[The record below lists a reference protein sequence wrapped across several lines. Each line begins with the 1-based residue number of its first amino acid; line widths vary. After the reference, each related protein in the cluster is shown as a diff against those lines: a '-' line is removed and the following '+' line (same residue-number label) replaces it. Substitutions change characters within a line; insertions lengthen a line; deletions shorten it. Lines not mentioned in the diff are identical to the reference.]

1 MKDILKVMRFDF
13 LTSWAMFGKAVAC
26 IVAFCLILGLFF
38 SPIICVYLCFFPMV
52 LIVPLQAVAEKSGFR
67 KLYGL
72 LPVSRKS
79 IPRGR
84 FLLLFVLFLV
94 SELTALAGGALSMG
108 LRLFRFIPKG
118 SDLYEFVADSF
129 DDKKTFIM
137 MLIGMHFAM
146 FLIFS
151 YMEMMG
157 QIFGQENEM
166 KIVMI
171 TLAVIT
177 VGALAF
183 FGLDSYDIIPHINV
197 LPDFD
202 AMSLAK
208 RTLWYIGLNAG
219 AFVLNVLFGEITAG
233 KVSVREL

>member
-72 LPVSRKS
+72 LPVSRQS

-84 FLLLFVLFLV
+84 FLLFFVLFLV
-94 SELTALAGGALSMG
+94 SELTALAGGALSMS
-108 LRLFRFIPKG
+108 LRLFRFIPAG

-129 DDKKTFIM
+129 DDKKTFFM
-137 MLIGMHFAM
+137 TLIGMHFAM

-157 QIFGQENEM
+157 QIFGRENEM
-166 KIVMI
+166 RIITI
-171 TLAVIT
+171 TLGIVAALL
-177 VGALAF
+177 VGF
-183 FGLDSYDIIPHINV
+183 FVLSDNGV
-197 LPDFD
+197 LPLIQFPS
-202 AMSLAK
+202 APE
-208 RTLWYIGLNAG
+208 TIAG
-219 AFVLNVLFGEITAG
+219 WAVLGIIAVVVMLGIAILFGEITCR
-233 KVSVREL
+233 KVTCREL